1 MDNLNPDLN
10 KVKELALK
18 LKEMADRGTEHER
31 LVAENKLT
39 TLLNKY
45 GLTLQDIQNNE
56 TKKRTFIF
64 KHEDETLILAHV
76 IWSVIPNIAIRRI
89 GKQKKAFCDL
99 SPEQYIE
106 VKEKLKFYLSD
117 YDKQKK
123 NFTIAYIYKNDL
135 EVKESNEKEDIDS
148 ADNYDTKSIVDMMK
162 AINDVDFESTKK
174 RKQIEN

>member
-10 KVKELALK
+10 KVKTLALK

-31 LVAENKLT
+31 VVAEKKLSS
-39 TLLNKY
+39 LLNKY
-45 GLTLQDIQNNE
+45 GLTIKDVVENE
-56 TKKRTFIF
+56 VKRRTFPY
-64 KHEDETLILAHV
+64 KHEDETLVLAHV
-76 IWSVIPNIAIRRI
+76 IWSVIPNIPIQRR

-99 SPEQYIE
+99 NPEQYIE
-106 VKEKLKFYLSD
+106 VKEKLKFYLND
-117 YDKQKK
+117 YEKQKK

-135 EVKESNEKEDIDS
+135 EVKEPKEKEDVDS
-148 ADNYDTKSIVDMMK
+148 ADSYDSKSIIDMMK